1 MWIKNELLGYPKYVI
16 YQNHEMFSFT
26 LDSMLLAAYIKIRKD
41 VNNILD
47 LGTGNAVIPIY
58 LTLKTKANITGVEI
72 QKEVIDLAYKSIIKN
87 DLTKQI
93 TLINGN
99 LLDES
104 IYPLKEYDLI
114 SSNPPYFKVNEKSNL
129 NESIYKTI
137 ARHEVEVTLEGLL
150 KTVSEKLKNGGYF
163 YFIHLPKRLKE
174 CFLLLE
180 KYQLEPKRMRFVYP
194 SKNKEANH
202 ILLEVKKSPN
212 KGNLIIEPP
221 LYIYENGEWTKEVLE
236 IYNYGRT

>member
-1 MWIKNELLGYPKYVI
+1 MWLKNELLGYPKYVI
-16 YQNHEMFSFT
+16 YQKPEMFSFT
-26 LDSMLLAAYIKIRKD
+26 LDSLLIAHYIKVRKD
-41 VNNILD
+41 VKNILD
-47 LGTGNAVIPIY
+47 LGTGNGVIPLY
-58 LTLKTKANITGVEI
+58 LTLKTKAHITGIEI
-72 QKEVIDLAYKSIIKN
+72 QKEVINLAFKSIIQN
-87 DLTKQI
+87 NLTEQI
-93 TLINGN
+93 TLINGD
-99 LLDES
+99 LLDKS

-114 SSNPPYFKVNEKSNL
+114 CANPPYFKVNEKSNL

-137 ARHEVEVTLEGLL
+137 ARHEIEVTLEGLL

>member
-1 MWIKNELLGYPKYVI
+1 MWVKNELLGYPKYVI
-16 YQNHEMFSFT
+16 YQNPEMFSFT
-26 LDSMLLAAYIKIRKD
+26 LDSMLLAHFIKVRKD
-41 VNNILD
+41 VKNILD
-47 LGTGNAVIPIY
+47 LGTGNGVIPLY
-58 LTLKTKANITGVEI
+58 LTLKTKANITGIEI

-221 LYIYENGEWTKEVLE
+221 LYIYENGEWTKEVVE

>member
-72 QKEVIDLAYKSIIKN
+72 QKEVIDLAYKSIIQN
-87 DLTKQI
+87 ELTDQI
-93 TLINGN
+93 TLINGD
-99 LLDES
+99 LHDD
-104 IYPLKEYDLI
+104 IYPLKDYDLI
-114 SSNPPYFKVNEKSNL
+114 CANPPYFKVDEKSNL
-129 NESIYKTI
+129 NKSVYKKV
-137 ARHEVEVTLEGLL
+137 ARHEIKVTLESLL
-150 KTVSEKLKNGGYF
+150 KTVSKLLKNGGYF
-163 YFIHLPKRLKE
+163 YFIYIPERIKE

-180 KYQLEPKRMRFVYP
+180 KYNLEPKRMRFVYP
-194 SKNKEANH
+194 DINKKANH
-202 ILLEVKKSPN
+202 VLLEVKKSKN
-212 KGNLIIEPP
+212 KGNLIIDPP
-221 LYIYENGEWTKEVLE
+221 LYIYKNDQWTKEILE
-236 IYNYGRT
+236 IYNYGRK